1 MHTVIQLTGSTLAD
15 ATADAD
21 TVCLT
26 LAPGRLLKSQG
37 VAGVD
42 ATTLWDQVVR
52 LEFTAAE
59 PPGNWPAL
67 PAAVE
72 GGRIRV
78 NSMTYVD
85 MVPVPLES
93 AGLIRLELYVAGAA
107 DTVVVQAE
115 EVKLVLAGDAHYLRH
130 LELE

>member
-1 MHTVIQLTGSTLAD
+1 MHTVIQLTGSTLAEATTD
-15 ATADAD
+15 AEN
-21 TVCLT
+21 VCLT

-42 ATTLWDQVVR
+42 ATTLWDQVAR
-52 LEFTAAE
+52 LEFTAEEA
-59 PPGNWPAL
+59 PGDWPAL
-67 PAAVE
+67 PARVT

-93 AGLIRLELYVAGAA
+93 AGLIRLEVDVEGAA
-107 DTVVVQAE
+107 ETVVLEAE
-115 EVKLVLAGDAHYLRH
+115 EVKLVLAGDAHYLQH
-130 LELE
+130 LDPE